1 MRRNPAISG
10 PFVEGADG
18 DQWRWNEIVYAH
30 CQESNAMGDGM
41 GNSIEA
47 VGAQWIKASPEW
59 VREALERKACLEM
72 FMDKFGID
80 APLVSVP
87 KLAKVIGMSRQW
99 VYGQIKA
106 GTFFLPLRMVGGT
119 PLIPVD
125 ALIDWYLGCP
135 ARAPKPEI
143 QEPNPARKS
152 VVGRMNK
159 APVVDACGQF
169 DVARMVAKAMGDIQS
184 EKQKRPGFRAA

>member
-1 MRRNPAISG
+1 M
-10 PFVEGADG
+10 E
-18 DQWRWNEIVYAH
+18 
-30 CQESNAMGDGM
+30 
-41 GNSIEA
+41 NSTEA

-125 ALIDWYLGCP
+125 ALIDWYLGW
-135 ARAPKPEI
+135 PKPEA
-143 QEPNPARKS
+143 QEPEPARKS
-152 VVGRMNK
+152 VVGRMNN

>member
-1 MRRNPAISG
+1 M
-10 PFVEGADG
+10 
-18 DQWRWNEIVYAH
+18 
-30 CQESNAMGDGM
+30 
-41 GNSIEA
+41 
-47 VGAQWIKASPEW
+47 
-59 VREALERKACLEM
+59 REALERKACLEM

-106 GTFFLPLRMVGGT
+106 GAFFLPLRMVGGA

-135 ARAPKPEI
+135 AHSSKPET
-143 QEPNPARKS
+143 QGLEPARQS
-152 VVGRMNK
+152 GVGRMNK

-169 DVARMVAKAMGDIQS
+169 DVDRMVAKAMGDIQGCRDQS
-184 EKQKRPGFRAA
+184 SQGRPVWQTDRGKGKI

>member
-1 MRRNPAISG
+1 
-10 PFVEGADG
+10 
-18 DQWRWNEIVYAH
+18 
-30 CQESNAMGDGM
+30 M
-41 GNSIEA
+41 GNSTES
-47 VGAQWIKASPEW
+47 VGPQWIKASPEW

-72 FMDKFGID
+72 FMEKFGID

-106 GTFFLPLRMVGGT
+106 GAFFLPLRMVGGA

-135 ARAPKPEI
+135 TRALKPEA
-143 QEPNPARKS
+143 PVAKPAALPE
-152 VVGRMNK
+152 VARMNK
-159 APVVDACGQF
+159 APIVDACGQF
-169 DVARMVAKAMGDIQS
+169 DVDRMMAKAMEDIQS
-184 EKQKRPGFRAA
+184 NKQKRPGSRAA

>member
-1 MRRNPAISG
+1 
-10 PFVEGADG
+10 
-18 DQWRWNEIVYAH
+18 
-30 CQESNAMGDGM
+30 M
-41 GNSIEA
+41 GNSTEA
-47 VGAQWIKASPEW
+47 IGAQWIKASPEW

-99 VYGQIKA
+99 VYGQIKSGA
-106 GTFFLPLRMVGGT
+106 FFLPLRMVGGA

-135 ARAPKPEI
+135 ALT
-143 QEPNPARKS
+143 PNPETRGPEPAMQS

-159 APVVDACGQF
+159 APIVDACGQF
-169 DVARMVAKAMGDIQS
+169 DVDRMVAKAVGDIQS
-184 EKQKRPGFRAA
+184 EKKKRPGCRAA

>member
-1 MRRNPAISG
+1 
-10 PFVEGADG
+10 
-18 DQWRWNEIVYAH
+18 
-30 CQESNAMGDGM
+30 M
-41 GNSIEA
+41 GNSTEA
-47 VGAQWIKASPEW
+47 VGGQWIKASPEW

-106 GTFFLPLRMVGGT
+106 GAFFLPLRMVGGA

-135 ARAPKPEI
+135 TREPKPEACVP
-143 QEPNPARKS
+143 ES
-152 VVGRMNK
+152 VKQAGMGPTKIAV
-159 APVVDACGQF
+159 VVDACGQF
-169 DVARMVAKAMGDIQS
+169 DVERMVAKAMGDIQ
-184 EKQKRPGFRAA
+184 RRR

>member
-1 MRRNPAISG
+1 
-10 PFVEGADG
+10 
-18 DQWRWNEIVYAH
+18 
-30 CQESNAMGDGM
+30 M
-41 GNSIEA
+41 GNSTEA
-47 VGAQWIKASPEW
+47 VGAQWIKASPDW

-106 GTFFLPLRMVGGT
+106 GTFFLPLRMVGDA

-135 ARAPKPEI
+135 ARTAET
-143 QEPNPARKS
+143 QEPEPARPLG
-152 VVGRMNK
+152 VGRMNR

-169 DVARMVAKAMGDIQS
+169 DVDRMVAKALGEIKGRRDESSQRQPVWQTGRGKGKIS
-184 EKQKRPGFRAA
+184 G

>member
-1 MRRNPAISG
+1 
-10 PFVEGADG
+10 
-18 DQWRWNEIVYAH
+18 
-30 CQESNAMGDGM
+30 M
-41 GNSIEA
+41 GNSTEA

-106 GTFFLPLRMVGGT
+106 GAFFLPLRMVGGA

-135 ARAPKPEI
+135 VRALKPEAP
-143 QEPNPARKS
+143 EAKPAALPEVARK
-152 VVGRMNK
+152 NK

-169 DVARMVAKAMGDIQS
+169 DVNRMVAKAMGEIQGRRDES
-184 EKQKRPGFRAA
+184 SQRQPVWQTGRGKGKISR

>member
-1 MRRNPAISG
+1 
-10 PFVEGADG
+10 
-18 DQWRWNEIVYAH
+18 
-30 CQESNAMGDGM
+30 M
-41 GNSIEA
+41 GNSTEA

-106 GTFFLPLRMVGGT
+106 GSFFLPLRMVGGA

-135 ARAPKPEI
+135 SRATKSDAPEAMPVKP
-143 QEPNPARKS
+143 QGAGRASKS
-152 VVGRMNK
+152 
-159 APVVDACGQF
+159 PLVDACGQF
-169 DVARMVAKAMGDIQS
+169 DVDRMVAKAMEDIQS
-184 EKQKRPGFRAA
+184 SKQGRPRCRDA

>member
-1 MRRNPAISG
+1 
-10 PFVEGADG
+10 
-18 DQWRWNEIVYAH
+18 
-30 CQESNAMGDGM
+30 M
-41 GNSIEA
+41 GNSTEA
-47 VGAQWIKASPEW
+47 IGAQWIKASPEW

-106 GTFFLPLRMVGGT
+106 GTFFLPLRMVGGA

-135 ARAPKPEI
+135 ARAPKPEA
-143 QEPNPARKS
+143 QEPQLARQS

-169 DVARMVAKAMGDIQS
+169 DVARMVAKAMGEIQT
-184 EKQKRPGFRAA
+184 ERKTRPGFRAA